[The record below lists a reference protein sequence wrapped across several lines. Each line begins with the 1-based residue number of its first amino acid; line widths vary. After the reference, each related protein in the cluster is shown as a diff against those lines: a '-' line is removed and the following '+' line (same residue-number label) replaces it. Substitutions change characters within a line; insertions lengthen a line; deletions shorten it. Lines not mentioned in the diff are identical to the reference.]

1 MLLKV
6 QGLLTH
12 SVLWHVPDT
21 LPASLFGILG
31 RGGGTGLFFLPQS
44 LVFAF
49 LSASAQQDPLQTVLS
64 GRIHVAFIYFFLLP
78 FVEATFSHYFSNND
92 AKVKAINIPSGHGK
106 GKIAPDSSD
115 KMWPFPPVRRPLPP
129 VRVWSLLCTS
139 WVSSARQWAPQRW
152 SMGVFILEFQMPAN
166 ACHVQIYRVG
176 GSEGMLLLLFFMV
189 SVGKLV
195 LLSSLKF
202 CNL

>member
-21 LPASLFGILG
+21 LPASLFGIL
-31 RGGGTGLFFLPQS
+31 RGERNWP
-44 LVFAF
+44 F
-49 LSASAQQDPLQTVLS
+49 LSSPEPGFCFSLCLCSARPIADSSFGSYSCGLY
-64 GRIHVAFIYFFLLP
+64 IFFFLLP
-78 FVEATFSHYFSNND
+78 FVEATFSHYFSNN

-115 KMWPFPPVRRPLPP
+115 KMWPLPPVRRPLPP
-129 VRVWSLLCTS
+129 VRLCSLLCTS
-139 WVSSARQWAPQRW
+139 WVPSARQWAPQRW

>member
-1 MLLKV
+1 MTRP
-6 QGLLTH
+6 GH
-12 SVLWHVPDT
+12 
-21 LPASLFGILG
+21 PASFTIRHLGG
-31 RGGGTGLFFLPQS
+31 RGAELAFSFFPRAWFLLFSLPLLS
-44 LVFAF
+44 KTHCRRFFRIVFMW
-49 LSASAQQDPLQTVLS
+49 PLY
-64 GRIHVAFIYFFLLP
+64 IFFLLP
-78 FVEATFSHYFSNND
+78 FIEATFSHYFSNND

-115 KMWPFPPVRRPLPP
+115 KMWPLPPMRRPLPPVRRPLPP